1 MKRRRGT
8 RERSW
13 LDLDTVLQAVK
24 EARAVG
30 VSQVAA
36 GRGGFA
42 AAFARA
48 DGDPNALGVHR
59 KTGRSWRARRNE
71 FVARH
76 MAQAEQNGEPL
87 WIDGAPSD
95 RHLALAV
102 WAYSPSPARLRRWL
116 AEVDASG

>member
-8 RERSW
+8 RERVW
-13 LDLDTVLQAVK
+13 LDLDTVLQAVR

-30 VSQVAA
+30 VSRVAA

-42 AAFARA
+42 AAFTRA
-48 DGDPNALGVHR
+48 NGDPNALGVHR

-76 MAQAEQNGEPL
+76 MAQAKQNGESL
-87 WIDGAPSD
+87 WVDGAPSA

-102 WAYSPSPARLRRWL
+102 WAYSPSPTRLRRWL
-116 AEVDASG
+116 AEIEGSG